1 MVTALANLGWQGH
14 VVTGVWWDTGA
25 SATTAAGP
33 VTAQGAVTLSQETA
47 SAGEWAG
54 LFAQGCVFQ
63 ILLEI

>member
-1 MVTALANLGWQGH
+1 M
-14 VVTGVWWDTGA
+14 TGVWWDTGA